1 MIVLYI
7 ILLYDIIITIII
19 IIIVINIFIL
29 VIYIYIYIMV
39 PGPTMRILQ
48 GFSAVSIRN
57 MLQIIPLDSA
67 FISCWDMVF
76 LYIYTYIFT

>member
-1 MIVLYI
+1 
-7 ILLYDIIITIII
+7 
-19 IIIVINIFIL
+19 
-29 VIYIYIYIMV
+29 MV

-76 LYIYTYIFT
+76 LYIHIHTYSHNIQSIDKV

>member
-1 MIVLYI
+1 
-7 ILLYDIIITIII
+7 
-19 IIIVINIFIL
+19 
-29 VIYIYIYIMV
+29 MV

-67 FISCWDMVF
+67 FISCWDM
-76 LYIYTYIFT
+76 LLLYIYYIYIYTYSHNIQSIDKV